1 MVVSRGLI
9 LPEINSINSPMMAI
23 KHFPAVGAVLA
34 AMVAASA
41 SRADDQRPLLNTL
54 REIYSALHGCWSPP
68 PLDPAR
74 GHLELSVRLSFRGN
88 GEILG
93 EPFISFETPNV
104 SAGERLAYRTS
115 VARALQRCTPL
126 RFSKGL
132 GGAIAG
138 HPLNIRFI
146 EETPKQEI

>member
-1 MVVSRGLI
+1 
-9 LPEINSINSPMMAI
+9 MMAI
-23 KHFPAVGAVLA
+23 KHLPLVGAVLA

-41 SRADDQRPLLNTL
+41 TRADDQRPILNTL
-54 REIYSALHGCWSPP
+54 REIYSAVHACWSPP
-68 PLDPAR
+68 PLDRAR

-104 SAGERLAYRTS
+104 SVEERLAYRIS

-126 RFSKGL
+126 RLSKGL
-132 GGAIAG
+132 AGAIAG
-138 HPLNIRFI
+138 HPMNIRFI
-146 EETPKQEI
+146 EEKPKQEI

>member
-1 MVVSRGLI
+1 
-9 LPEINSINSPMMAI
+9 MMAI
-23 KHFPAVGAVLA
+23 NFPVVGAVLA
-34 AMVAASA
+34 AMVAAPA
-41 SRADDQRPLLNTL
+41 TRADDQRPILNTL
-54 REIYSALHGCWSPP
+54 REIYPALRACWSPP
-68 PLDPAR
+68 PLDQAR
-74 GHLELSVRLSFRGN
+74 GHLELSVRLSFRSN

-104 SAGERLAYRTS
+104 SEEERLAYRIS

-138 HPLNIRFI
+138 RPINIRFI
-146 EETPKQEI
+146 EERPKQEI

>member
-1 MVVSRGLI
+1 
-9 LPEINSINSPMMAI
+9 MAI
-23 KHFPAVGAVLA
+23 KHFLVGGAVLV
-34 AMVAASA
+34 AMVAAPA
-41 SRADDQRPLLNTL
+41 TGADDQRPILNTL
-54 REIYSALHGCWSPP
+54 REIYSTLRVCWSPP
-68 PLDPAR
+68 RLDKAR
-74 GHLELSVRLSFRGN
+74 GHLELSVRLSFRGS

-104 SAGERLAYRTS
+104 SEEERLAYRIS
-115 VARALQRCTPL
+115 VAQALQRCTPL

-138 HPLNIRFI
+138 HPMNIRFI

>member
-1 MVVSRGLI
+1 MI
-9 LPEINSINSPMMAI
+9 
-23 KHFPAVGAVLA
+23 GAVLA
-34 AMVAASA
+34 AMAAA
-41 SRADDQRPLLNTL
+41 PVTRAEDQRPILNTL
-54 REIYSALHGCWSPP
+54 REIYTALHTCWSPP

-104 SAGERLAYRTS
+104 SAEERLAYRIS

-132 GGAIAG
+132 AGAIAG
-138 HPLNIRFI
+138 HPMNIRFI
-146 EETPKQEI
+146 EERPKQEI